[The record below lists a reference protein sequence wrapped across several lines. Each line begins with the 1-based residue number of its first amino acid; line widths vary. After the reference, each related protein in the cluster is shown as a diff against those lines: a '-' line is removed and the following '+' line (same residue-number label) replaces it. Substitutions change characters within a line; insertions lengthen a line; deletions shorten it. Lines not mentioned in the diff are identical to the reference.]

1 MEQELIKVAAS
12 QGLYALLFVSLLLYT
27 LKTNG
32 EREKN
37 YQETINKL
45 ADKFNIVEDI
55 KKDVEEIKDKI

>member
-45 ADKFNIVEDI
+45 ADKFNIVEGI